1 MRRTRRALV
10 GDGGETGGRGGDAPR
25 SGDVTRND
33 ATRNAIGVALND
45 FVSIR
50 STPGPATDMACP
62 SGQQLVQ
69 GALRRRSNE
78 SWDDAV
84 ASPVAAD
91 SCDTGDAWCA
101 WAEATAETVA
111 VT

>member
-10 GDGGETGGRGGDAPR
+10 GDGGETGGLGGDAPR
-25 SGDVTRND
+25 SGDGTRND
-33 ATRNAIGVALND
+33 ATRNAISVALND
-45 FVSIR
+45 FASSR

-91 SCDTGDAWCA
+91 SFDTGEAWCA
-101 WAEATAETVA
+101 WAEATAGTVA

>member
-25 SGDVTRND
+25 SGVVTRND
-33 ATRNAIGVALND
+33 VTRNAIGVALND

-50 STPGPATDMACP
+50 STPGPATDMAGP

-91 SCDTGDAWCA
+91 SFDTGDAWCA